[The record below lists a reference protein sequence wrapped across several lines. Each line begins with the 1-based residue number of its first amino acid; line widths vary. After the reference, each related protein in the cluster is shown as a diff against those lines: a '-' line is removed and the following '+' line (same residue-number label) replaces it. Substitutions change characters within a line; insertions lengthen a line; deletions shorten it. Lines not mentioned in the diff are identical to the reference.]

1 MSALCPI
8 RPWYAS
14 PAHTPPLDP
23 TLLSPMRTSRS
34 PTAKQKTKTNLRMI
48 ANELGISMM
57 TVSRAL
63 NGHPGVAATTRKR
76 VLTAAD
82 RLRYRP
88 NKLIHAIR
96 SGRSRTIGVMIGVPT
111 SFHARLIHGIHDALA
126 EAGYL
131 PILHFHG
138 PGAMAHR
145 DEQELAY
152 LHRLL
157 DQRVDGIIFW
167 PSDETVPEHYLREVW
182 ERGVPLV
189 AIDRN
194 LPLTKAD
201 FAGTDDMHGGRLVA
215 DYLLSLGHRRL
226 AHIGGEPWVATYADR
241 RRGFEETVCGRPG
254 VTYAFDH
261 CEDSLSGPAA
271 RRLLAGPDRPTAV
284 FLASDRMAPHVY
296 AAAGA
301 EGLRIGSDLSVV
313 GFAALTETIWLQ
325 PHLTTVDQEP
335 DEIGR
340 AAVRLMIDRLEGKTK
355 AAAPK
360 SVRITPKL
368 VVRESSGLAP

>member
-1 MSALCPI
+1 MPKSVRSRRKQTATTSL
-8 RPWYAS
+8 
-14 PAHTPPLDP
+14 
-23 TLLSPMRTSRS
+23 RT
-34 PTAKQKTKTNLRMI
+34 I
-48 ANELGISMM
+48 ADAVGVSMM

-63 NGHPGVAATTRKR
+63 NGHPEIAASTRKR
-76 VLTAAD
+76 ILATAN

-88 NKLIHAIR
+88 NRLVHAIR
-96 SGRSRTIGVMIGVPT
+96 SGRSHTIGVMIGVPT
-111 SFHARLIHGIHDALA
+111 SFHAGLIHGIHDTLS
-126 EAGYL
+126 ECGYL

-145 DEQELAY
+145 DSDELAY

-194 LPLTKAD
+194 LPLTRAD
-201 FAGTDDMHGGRLVA
+201 FAGTDDVHGGRLVA
-215 DYLLSLGHRRL
+215 EHLLSLGHRRL

-241 RRGFEETVCGRPG
+241 RRGFEETIRGRRG
-254 VTYAFDH
+254 VTYAFEH
-261 CEDSLSGPAA
+261 CEDSQSGAA
-271 RRLLAGPDRPTAV
+271 THRLLAGADRPTAL

-296 AAAGA
+296 AAAEA
-301 EGLRIGSDLSVV
+301 QGLRIGSDLAVV
-313 GFAALTETIWLQ
+313 GFAALAETLWLR

-335 DEIGR
+335 CRIGR
-340 AAVRLMIDRLEGKTK
+340 AAARLVIDRLDGVTK
-355 AAAPK
+355 SMEPR
-360 SVRITPKL
+360 SVRIAPKL
-368 VVRESSGLAP
+368 LVRESVGPAR

>member
-1 MSALCPI
+1 
-8 RPWYAS
+8 
-14 PAHTPPLDP
+14 
-23 TLLSPMRTSRS
+23 
-34 PTAKQKTKTNLRMI
+34 
-48 ANELGISMM
+48 MM

-63 NGHPGVAATTRKR
+63 NGHAEIAPATRERVRAVAE
-76 VLTAAD
+76 

-88 NKLIHAIR
+88 NRLVHAIR

-111 SFHARLIHGIHDALA
+111 SFHARLIHGIHDTLA
-126 EAGYL
+126 EIGYL

-138 PGAMAHR
+138 PGAKANR
-145 DEQELAY
+145 DAEELAY

-167 PSDETVPEHYLREVW
+167 PSDETVPQHYLHEVW

-201 FAGTDDMHGGRLVA
+201 FAGTDDVQGGRLVA

-241 RRGFEETVCGRPG
+241 RRGFEETVRGRRG
-254 VTYAFDH
+254 VTYAYEH
-261 CEDSLSGPAA
+261 CEDCQSGEAA

-296 AAAGA
+296 AAAEA
-301 EGLRIGSDLSVV
+301 QGLRIGSDLAVV
-313 GFAALTETIWLQ
+313 GFAALTETLWLR
-325 PHLTTVDQEP
+325 PHLTTIDQKP
-335 DEIGR
+335 DQIGR
-340 AAVRLMIDRLEGKTK
+340 AAARLVIERLEGKT
-355 AAAPK
+355 ASAEPQ
-360 SVRITPKL
+360 SVRITPEL
-368 VVRESSGLAP
+368 LIRESAGPAT

>member
-1 MSALCPI
+1 MQ
-8 RPWYAS
+8 
-14 PAHTPPLDP
+14 
-23 TLLSPMRTSRS
+23 TSRRS
-34 PTAKQKTKTNLRMI
+34 PRKQRTKTNLRMI
-48 ANELGISMM
+48 ATEIGISMM

-63 NGHPGVAATTRKR
+63 NGHPGVAAATRTR
-76 VLTAAD
+76 VLEAAD

-145 DEQELAY
+145 DEAELAY

-167 PSDETVPEHYLREVW
+167 PSDETIPEHYLKEVW

-194 LPLTKAD
+194 LPLTEAD
-201 FAGTDDMHGGRLVA
+201 FAGTDDVHGGRLVA
-215 DYLLSLGHRRL
+215 DYLLSLGHHRL

-241 RRGFEETVCGRPG
+241 RRGFEETVRAKRG
-254 VTYAFDH
+254 VTYAFEH
-261 CEDSLSGPAA
+261 CEDSQSGDAA
-271 RRLLAGPDRPTAV
+271 RRLLAGPDRPTAL

-296 AAAGA
+296 AAAKQQ
-301 EGLRIGSDLSVV
+301 GLQVGSDLAVV
-313 GFAALTETIWLQ
+313 GLSLI
-325 PHLTTVDQEP
+325 H
-335 DEIGR
+335 I
-340 AAVRLMIDRLEGKTK
+340 
-355 AAAPK
+355 
-360 SVRITPKL
+360 
-368 VVRESSGLAP
+368 